1 MQPKSNNKKIPL
13 SRWFKQHKFISY
25 SSEGWKIQDQGAG
38 KFDFWWKV
46 SSWLREDSFL
56 LSNMHLRLLHV
67 FSRLT
72 AHFILVLNNVLLS
85 DCTKR
90 TVFSF
95 FVCVFLCVRV
105 SFLTRTVIQSDQ
117 GPDFCFCWS
126 IVDLWSC
133 VNFCCTT
140 KWFSYTYIYYI
151 LFLIFFSMVIYHR
164 ILNIVPWSIQ

>member
-1 MQPKSNNKKIPL
+1 MQPESNNKKIPQ

-67 FSRLT
+67 FSCLT

-90 TVFSF
+90 SVFSF
-95 FVCVFLCVRV
+95 LFFCVCFVCVCV
-105 SFLTRTVIQSDQ
+105 
-117 GPDFCFCWS
+117 
-126 IVDLWSC
+126 C
-133 VNFCCTT
+133 V
-140 KWFSYTYIYYI
+140 FSYKDSHTIRSGPWL
-151 LFLIFFSMVIYHR
+151 LFLLKYSWLMK
-164 ILNIVPWSIQ
+164 LC